1 MKTISYKT
9 IVFLLL
15 AVLPAGIFAQPGE
28 KTFVKAINQKG
39 NQTVYFDIEGKLDV
53 KTWPQQQLRLLMN
66 VHLEN
71 GTSIM
76 LKSLVQAGRYDIQSG
91 ELGQRFTIFAPQLD
105 KEVRMRNGQNL
116 VETLS
121 FTLFVPVGVHV
132 ITRNDFGELSLSTQ

>member
-15 AVLPAGIFAQPGE
+15 ALLPAGIYAQPGE
-28 KTFVKAINQKG
+28 KTFVKAINQNG

-53 KTWPQQQLRLLMN
+53 KTWPQQQLRLLMKVN
-66 VHLEN
+66 LAN

-91 ELGQRFTIFAPQLD
+91 ELGKGFTIFAPQLE
-105 KEVRMRNGQNL
+105 KEVRMRNGENL
-116 VETLS
+116 NETIS
-121 FTLFVPVGVHV
+121 FTLFVPVGVQV
-132 ITRNDFGELSLSTQ
+132 IPRNDFGKISFSPQ